1 MTQPHPTDP
10 TTAVSVTDTA
20 GTAGDLPYD
29 AILLASFGGPEKQ
42 EDVVPFLRN
51 VTRGR
56 GIPDERLEVVGEHYR
71 HLGGRSPIN
80 DQNRAL
86 LGQLRAELDRRGIDL
101 PIYWGNRN
109 WAPYTTDVVGRIAR
123 DGNHHVL
130 AIATS
135 AYSSYSSCRQ
145 YREDY
150 AKALLANDL
159 GESDMQIDKARA
171 YFDLPGFL
179 EPVRDG
185 VREALASMAAA
196 GHDASRTRVLFSTH
210 SIPHAMSRA
219 SGPADKNVAGTSG
232 AAGASGAA
240 GTGTDTADRNA
251 AVGGWYVAQHMAA
264 CRWVMEQLAED
275 ATITGDGP
283 DARPLPAWELV
294 YQSRSGAPHIPWLE
308 PDIND
313 RLRDLHAQDAVE
325 AAVVVPIGFVTD
337 HVEVVWDLDTE
348 ARQTADELGID
359 FARVATS
366 GTDHRFVAGLVDIV
380 AEHLDPSRPP
390 AAVTDFGVVAD
401 VCGTGC
407 CLNGSPHAHP
417 VPADGEPI
425 DTPAQIARAMRHDE
439 QSMARLAEEQEAHA
453 ALAAQAQEATPVQ
466 DAARTQEA
474 GVGAR

>member
-10 TTAVSVTDTA
+10 TQPATSTGGA
-20 GTAGDLPYD
+20 GALPYD

-71 HLGGRSPIN
+71 YLGGRSPIN

-86 LGQLRAELDRRGIDL
+86 LGQLRAELARRGIDL
-101 PIYWGNRN
+101 PLYWGNRN
-109 WAPYTTDVVGRIAR
+109 WAPYTTDVVGDIAR
-123 DGNHHVL
+123 DGRHHVL

-150 AKALLANDL
+150 AKALLANGL
-159 GESDMQIDKARA
+159 GEDEMQIDKARA

-185 VREALASMAAA
+185 VRAALASMAAA

-219 SGPADKNVAGTSG
+219 SGPADKDG
-232 AAGASGAA
+232 ADGGQ
-240 GTGTDTADRNA
+240 D
-251 AVGGWYVAQHMAA
+251 VGGWYVAQHIAA
-264 CRWVMEQLAED
+264 CRWVMEQLATD
-275 ATITGDGP
+275 PAVAGALP
-283 DARPLPAWELV
+283 DWELV

-313 RLRDLHAQDAVE
+313 RLREIHANGGTDAVI
-325 AAVVVPIGFVTD
+325 VVPIGFVTD

-348 ARQTADELGID
+348 ARETAAELGLD
-359 FARVATS
+359 FTRVATS
-366 GTDHRFVAGLVDIV
+366 GTDPRFVAGLVDIV
-380 AEHLDPSRPP
+380 AEHLDPALPR
-390 AAVTDFGVVAD
+390 AAVTDFGAVAD
-401 VCGTGC
+401 VCGPTC

-417 VPADGEPI
+417 VPADGEAI
-425 DTPAQIARAMRHDE
+425 DTPAQIARAMAHDE

-453 ALAAQAQEATPVQ
+453 ALEQVAV
-466 DAARTQEA
+466 R
-474 GVGAR
+474 